1 MTMTKNQIVYVADD
15 EAMQILDSVPLA
27 KRDGFINE
35 AIKAAKSKLHQS
47 PAAPKASG
55 GQDPISLELQRI
67 FGDEA
72 GAIAATPQDANG
84 HVKLLN
90 TKSNQTIACVSQE
103 IMDVLKSLRPP
114 ITLEEVWDL
123 VCAFKI

>member
-1 MTMTKNQIVYVADD
+1 MTMTKNQIVYVPDD
-15 EAMQILDSVPLA
+15 EAMHILASVPPE
-27 KRDGFINE
+27 KRDSFINE
-35 AIKAAKSKLHQS
+35 AIKAAKSQS
-47 PAAPKASG
+47 PAAPKSSG

-67 FGDEA
+67 FGNQA
-72 GAIAATPQDANG
+72 QAIAATPQDANG
-84 HVKLLN
+84 QVKLLN
-90 TKSNQTIACVSQE
+90 TKSNQTVTCVSQE